1 MKKFFMAV
9 IAFMMTISA
18 SAQFYIYCSDGNVI
32 KVDSISM
39 VAPEIG
45 TSFKAGQEVTIS
57 AQMPNAGN
65 NGAQQL
71 PGKQRVS
78 GIDAGA
84 TINLTWDADDVILVK
99 VGDKTAEFTLQSGAG
114 TAQAEFKGI
123 MPADGTD
130 FSVQYPVEEPDLSN
144 QTYVE
149 NGFGKGLMKMATEAN
164 GTIDGG
170 FTLSPQHSLLGLH
183 LKGSDALS
191 KIVLTNRED
200 ETTYT
205 LTCADVTLTEDAST
219 LFYIV
224 VPKVQWNNGFKV
236 EVYAADNSILNTFEK
251 TGSVSFDGSA
261 VAMPEQNVNTK
272 SFTANGVSFRM
283 IAVKGG
289 TTFWMGATQKQEDFQ
304 DDLEI
309 THSSY
314 DKPAHQV
321 TLTYNYH
328 IGETEVTQ
336 ELWKAVMGT
345 NPSRLNGVGYE
356 QHPVD
361 SVNWDKCQEFVT
373 KLNELL
379 ADQLNGRTFRLP
391 TDAEW
396 EYAARG
402 GHKMDQEYI
411 FAGSDIADD
420 VAWYS
425 RIKKDD
431 DDIVLTYS
439 QPVKGKMPNE
449 LGLYDMSGNVEE
461 WCHDYYYKYPDP
473 AEHKIDP
480 ICCDNPE
487 DENFRITRG
496 GRWQI
501 NSGDGSRFC
510 RVGYRCRTNHLDI
523 HDYIGLR
530 LALVEENE

>member
-1 MKKFFMAV
+1 MKKYFSFLL
-9 IAFMMTISA
+9 
-18 SAQFYIYCSDGNVI
+18 
-32 KVDSISM
+32 
-39 VAPEIG
+39 VAALFAACTPNNEIG
-45 TSFKAGQEVTIS
+45 TPFKAGQEVTIS

-78 GIDAGA
+78 GKDA
-84 TINLTWDADDVILVK
+84 TDKISLTWDEGDVILVK

-144 QTYVE
+144 QTYVPD
-149 NGFGKGLMKMATEAN
+149 GFGKGLMKMATETN
-164 GTIDGG
+164 GTIDEG
-170 FTLSPQHSLLGLH
+170 FTLSPQHALLGLQ

-191 KIVLTNRED
+191 KIVLTNPAD
-200 ETTYT
+200 SKTYT
-205 LTCADVTLTEDAST
+205 LTCADVTLKEDAST

-224 VPKVQWNNGFKV
+224 VPKGEWPSGFKV
-236 EVYAADNSILNTFEK
+236 EVYAEDNSILNTFEK
-251 TGSVSFDGSA
+251 TGGVSFGASA
-261 VAMPEQNVNTK
+261 VAMPEQDVNIK
-272 SFTANGVSFRM
+272 SFTANEVSFRM

-289 TTFWMGATQKQEDFQ
+289 TFTMGSTQKQLDFK
-304 DDLEI
+304 DEI
-309 THSSY
+309 GDEYSNY

-321 TLTYNYH
+321 TLTYNYY

-345 NPSRLNGVGYE
+345 NPSKFNGDDYK

-361 SVNWDKCQEFVT
+361 SVNWDNCQAFVT
-373 KLNELL
+373 ALNELL
-379 ADQLNGRTFRLP
+379 ADQLNGKTFRLP

-402 GHKMDQEYI
+402 GHKMGQEYI

-425 RIKKDD
+425 RIKKED

-461 WCHDYYYKYPDP
+461 WCQNYYYDYPTAPQTDP
-473 AEHKIDP
+473 MG
-480 ICCDNPE
+480 PE
-487 DENFRITRG
+487 TGDKRVTRG
-496 GRWQI
+496 GRWHI
-501 NSGDGSRFC
+501 FSGDGSRFC
-510 RVGYRCRTNHLDI
+510 RVGYRSKTNHDDR

-530 LALVEENE
+530 LALVENK

>member
-1 MKKFFMAV
+1 MKKYFSFL
-9 IAFMMTISA
+9 F
-18 SAQFYIYCSDGNVI
+18 
-32 KVDSISM
+32 
-39 VAPEIG
+39 VAALFAACTPNNEIG
-45 TSFKAGQEVTIS
+45 TPFKAGQEVTIS

-78 GIDAGA
+78 GKDAGA
-84 TINLTWDADDVILVK
+84 KIDLTWDADDVILVK

-114 TAQAEFKGI
+114 TAQATFKGI

-130 FSVQYPVEEPDLSN
+130 FSVQYPVAEPDLSN

-149 NGFGKGLMKMATEAN
+149 NGFGKGLMKMATETN
-164 GTIDGG
+164 GTIDEG
-170 FTLSPQHSLLGLH
+170 FTLSPQHALLGLQ

-205 LTCADVTLTEDAST
+205 LTCTDVTLTEDAST

-224 VPKVQWNNGFKV
+224 VPQGEWPSGFRV
-236 EVYAADNSILNTFEK
+236 DVYAADNSTILNTFEK
-251 TGSVSFDGSA
+251 TSSVSFDGSA
-261 VAMPEQNVNTK
+261 VAMPEQDVNIK

-283 IAVKGG
+283 IAVKKG
-289 TTFWMGATQKQEDFQ
+289 TFTMGATQKQKDFQ
-304 DDLEI
+304 MNELGMEEYELSKQDQ
-309 THSSY
+309 
-314 DKPAHQV
+314 PAHQV
-321 TLTYNYH
+321 TLTYDYH

-336 ELWKAVMGT
+336 ELWEAVMGT
-345 NPSRLNGVGYE
+345 NPSRLNGDDYK

-361 SVNWDKCQEFVT
+361 SVNWDNCQAFVT
-373 KLNELL
+373 ELNKLL

-391 TDAEW
+391 TNAEW

-402 GHKMDQEYI
+402 GHKMNQEVYEYI
-411 FAGSDIADD
+411 FAGSDIAND

-425 RIKKDD
+425 IKNEQD
-431 DDIVLTYS
+431 LEYS
-439 QPVKGKMPNE
+439 KPVKGKMPNE

-461 WCHDYYYKYPDP
+461 WCHDHYYTYTAAP
-473 AEHKIDP
+473 ETDP
-480 ICCDNPE
+480 IGYISATYE
-487 DENFRITRG
+487 RHAVRG

-510 RVGYRCRTNHLDI
+510 RVGYRDNGHCDDRY
-523 HDYIGLR
+523 DYRGLR
-530 LALVEENE
+530 LVLVENK

>member
-1 MKKFFMAV
+1 MKKYFSFLL
-9 IAFMMTISA
+9 
-18 SAQFYIYCSDGNVI
+18 
-32 KVDSISM
+32 
-39 VAPEIG
+39 VAALFAACTPNNEIG
-45 TSFKAGQEVTIS
+45 TPFKAGQEVTIS

-78 GIDAGA
+78 GKDTGTKID
-84 TINLTWDADDVILVK
+84 LTWDEGDVILVK

-123 MPADGTD
+123 MPADGTN

-149 NGFGKGLMKMATEAN
+149 NGFGKGLMKMATEIN

-170 FTLSPQHSLLGLH
+170 FTLSPQHALLGLQ

-191 KIVLTNRED
+191 KIVLTNPAD
-200 ETTYT
+200 SKTYT
-205 LTCADVTLTEDAST
+205 LTCTDVTLTEDAST

-224 VPKVQWNNGFKV
+224 VPKGQWNNGFKV

-261 VAMPEQNVNTK
+261 VAMPEQEVNIK
-272 SFTANGVSFRM
+272 SFTANEVSFRM

-289 TTFWMGATQKQEDFQ
+289 TFTMGSTQKQLDFK
-304 DDLEI
+304 DEI
-309 THSSY
+309 GDEYSNY

-321 TLTYNYH
+321 TLTYNYY

-345 NPSRLNGVGYE
+345 NPSRLNGDDYK

-361 SVNWDKCQEFVT
+361 SVSWDNCQTFVT
-373 KLNELL
+373 ELNELL

-391 TDAEW
+391 TNAEW

-402 GHKMDQEYI
+402 GHKMDYEYI
-411 FAGSDIADD
+411 FAGSDDADD

-425 RIKKDD
+425 IKNEQD
-431 DDIVLTYS
+431 LSYS

-461 WCHDYYYKYPDP
+461 WCQDYFYTYPDP

-480 ICCDNPE
+480 IGPKTNDY
-487 DENFRITRG
+487 ENFRITRG

-501 NSGDGSRFC
+501 TSGDGSRFC
-510 RVGYRCRTNHLDI
+510 RVGYRSKTNHLDR

-530 LALVEENE
+530 LALVENK

>member
-1 MKKFFMAV
+1 MKKYFSFLL
-9 IAFMMTISA
+9 
-18 SAQFYIYCSDGNVI
+18 
-32 KVDSISM
+32 
-39 VAPEIG
+39 VAALFAACTPNNEIG
-45 TSFKAGQEVTIS
+45 TPFKAGQEVTLS

-78 GIDAGA
+78 GIDEGGA
-84 TINLTWDADDVILVK
+84 TISLTWDEGDVILVK

-123 MPADGTD
+123 MPADGTN

-149 NGFGKGLMKMATEAN
+149 NGFGKGLMKMATETN
-164 GTIDGG
+164 GTIDEG
-170 FTLSPQHSLLGLH
+170 FTLSPQHTLLGLQ
-183 LKGSDALS
+183 LKGSDDLS

-205 LTCADVTLTEDAST
+205 LTCTDVTLTEDAST

-224 VPKVQWNNGFKV
+224 VPKGEWNSGFKV
-236 EVYAADNSILNTFEK
+236 EVYAADNSTILNTFEK
-251 TGSVSFDGSA
+251 TGSVSFEGSA
-261 VAMPEQNVNTK
+261 VAMPEQDVNIK

-283 IAVKGG
+283 IAVKAG
-289 TTFWMGATQKQEDFQ
+289 TFTMGKTPKQEAFNDELPEDQRSSQ
-304 DDLEI
+304 DDKL
-309 THSSY
+309 
-314 DKPAHQV
+314 HQV
-321 TLTYNYH
+321 TLTYDYH

-345 NPSRLNGVGYE
+345 NPSRLNGDDYK

-361 SVNWDKCQEFVT
+361 SVRWDTCQIFVT
-373 KLNELL
+373 KLNVLL
-379 ADQLNGRTFRLP
+379 EDQLNGRTFRLP
-391 TDAEW
+391 TEAEW

-402 GHKMDQEYI
+402 GHKKDHDKNQEYI
-411 FAGSDIADD
+411 FAGSDDADK

-425 RIKKDD
+425 IFGEQD
-431 DDIVLTYS
+431 LEYS
-439 QPVKGKMPNE
+439 KPVKGKMPNE

-461 WCHDYYYKYPDP
+461 WCHDPYYTYTTAPKTYPNDYIS
-473 AEHKIDP
+473 E
-480 ICCDNPE
+480 DNE
-487 DENFRITRG
+487 RHAVRG
-496 GRWQI
+496 GRWWVTK
-501 NSGDGSRFC
+501 GDGSRFC
-510 RVGYRCRTNHLDI
+510 RVAYRTSGHYKDR
-523 HDYIGLR
+523 HDFRGLR

>member
-1 MKKFFMAV
+1 MKKYFSFLL
-9 IAFMMTISA
+9 
-18 SAQFYIYCSDGNVI
+18 
-32 KVDSISM
+32 
-39 VAPEIG
+39 VAALFAACTPNNEIG
-45 TSFKAGQEVTIS
+45 TPFKAGQEVTIS

-78 GIDAGA
+78 GIDVG
-84 TINLTWDADDVILVK
+84 TQINLTWDANDVILVK
-99 VGDKTAEFTLQSGAG
+99 VGDKTAEFTLQSGEG

-123 MPADGTD
+123 MPADGTN

-149 NGFGKGLMKMATEAN
+149 NGFGKGLMKMATETN

-170 FTLSPQHSLLGLH
+170 FTLSPQHTLLGLQ

-191 KIVLTNRED
+191 KIVLTNPAD
-200 ETTYT
+200 SKTYT
-205 LTCADVTLTEDAST
+205 LTCADVTLKEDAST

-224 VPKVQWNNGFKV
+224 VPKGEWPSGFRV
-236 EVYAADNSILNTFEK
+236 DVYAADNSTILNTFEK
-251 TGSVSFDGSA
+251 TSSVSFDGSA
-261 VAMPEQNVNTK
+261 VAMPEQDVNIK

-289 TTFWMGATQKQEDFQ
+289 TTFTMGSTQKQLDFKE
-304 DDLEI
+304 EI
-309 THSSY
+309 GDEYSNY
-314 DKPAHQV
+314 DKPALKV

-336 ELWKAVMGT
+336 ALWEAVMGT
-345 NPSRLNGVGYE
+345 NPSGFNGDGYE
-356 QHPVD
+356 QHPVEN
-361 SVNWDKCQEFVT
+361 VNWEHCQAFITE
-373 KLNELL
+373 LNKLL

-391 TDAEW
+391 TNAEW

-402 GHKMDQEYI
+402 GHKMDYEYI
-411 FAGSDIADD
+411 FAGSDIAND

-425 RIKKDD
+425 IKNEQD
-431 DDIVLTYS
+431 LEHT
-439 QPVKGKMPNE
+439 QPVKWKKPNE

-461 WCHDYYYKYPDP
+461 WCQDYYYDYTDYDDTEEP
-473 AEHKIDP
+473 KINLIGP
-480 ICCDNPE
+480 TSEGNI
-487 DENFRITRG
+487 FRITRG

-501 NSGDGSRFC
+501 TSGDGSRFC
-510 RVGYRCRTNHLDI
+510 RVGYRTKTNHLDI

-530 LALVEENE
+530 LVLVEENE

>member
-1 MKKFFMAV
+1 MKKYFSFLL
-9 IAFMMTISA
+9 
-18 SAQFYIYCSDGNVI
+18 
-32 KVDSISM
+32 
-39 VAPEIG
+39 VAALFAACTPNNEIG
-45 TSFKAGQEVTIS
+45 TPFKAGQEVTIS

-78 GIDAGA
+78 GKDA
-84 TINLTWDADDVILVK
+84 TDKINLTWDADDVILVK

-114 TAQAEFKGI
+114 TAQATFKGI

-130 FSVQYPVEEPDLSN
+130 FSVQYPVEEPNLSN

-149 NGFGKGLMKMATEAN
+149 NGFGKGLMKMATETN
-164 GTIDGG
+164 GTIDEG
-170 FTLSPQHSLLGLH
+170 FTLSPQHTLLGLQ

-200 ETTYT
+200 ASETYT
-205 LTCADVTLTEDAST
+205 LTCTGVTLTEDAST

-236 EVYAADNSILNTFEK
+236 DVYAADNSTILNTFEK
-251 TGSVSFDGSA
+251 TGSVSFEADA
-261 VAMPEQNVNTK
+261 VAMPEQDVNIK
-272 SFTANGVSFRM
+272 SFTVNGVSFRM
-283 IAVKGG
+283 IAVKGD
-289 TTFWMGATQKQEDFQ
+289 TTFWMGATQKQLDFKE
-304 DDLEI
+304 EI
-309 THSSY
+309 GDEYSNY
-314 DKPAHQV
+314 DNNAHQV

-345 NPSRLNGVGYE
+345 NPSRLNGDDYK

-361 SVNWDKCQEFVT
+361 SVSWDNCQAFVT

-379 ADQLNGRTFRLP
+379 ATQLNGKTFRLP

-402 GHKMDQEYI
+402 GHKMDYEYI
-411 FAGSDIADD
+411 FAGSDTADV

-425 RIKKDD
+425 IKNEQD
-431 DDIVLTYS
+431 LEYS
-439 QPVKGKMPNE
+439 QPVKGKKPNE

-461 WCHDYYYKYPDP
+461 WCQNYYYAYTTDP
-473 AEHKIDP
+473 QTDP
-480 ICCDNPE
+480 MGPE
-487 DENFRITRG
+487 TGDKRVVRG
-496 GRWQI
+496 GRWKI
-501 NSGDGSRFC
+501 NSGNGSRFC
-510 RVGYRCRTNHLDI
+510 RVGYRNMVSYEDRFD
-523 HDYIGLR
+523 DRGLR
-530 LALVEENE
+530 LVLVENK

>member
-1 MKKFFMAV
+1 MKKTNMKKYFSFLL
-9 IAFMMTISA
+9 
-18 SAQFYIYCSDGNVI
+18 
-32 KVDSISM
+32 
-39 VAPEIG
+39 VAALFAACTPNNEIG
-45 TSFKAGQEVTIS
+45 TPFKAGQEVTIS

-99 VGDKTAEFTLQSGAG
+99 VGDKTAEFTLQSGEG

-123 MPADGTD
+123 MPADGTN

-149 NGFGKGLMKMATEAN
+149 NGFGKGLMKMATETN

-170 FTLSPQHSLLGLH
+170 FTLSPQHALLGLQ

-191 KIVLTNRED
+191 KIVLTNPAD
-200 ETTYT
+200 SKTYT

-224 VPKVQWNNGFKV
+224 VPQGEWPSGFRV
-236 EVYAADNSILNTFEK
+236 DVYAADNSILNTFEK
-251 TGSVSFDGSA
+251 TGSVSFGASA
-261 VAMPEQNVNTK
+261 VAMPEQDVNIK

-283 IAVKGG
+283 IAVKKG
-289 TTFWMGATQKQEDFQ
+289 TFTMGATEKQLEFLLEFPENQQSKQ
-304 DDLEI
+304 DQ
-309 THSSY
+309 
-314 DKPAHQV
+314 PAHQV

-336 ELWKAVMGT
+336 ELWEAVMGT
-345 NPSRLNGVGYE
+345 KPSEFNGDGYK
-356 QHPVD
+356 QHPVEH
-361 SVNWDKCQEFVT
+361 VHWDDCQTFITE
-373 KLNELL
+373 LNNLL
-379 ADQLNGRTFRLP
+379 QEQLNGRIFRLP
-391 TDAEW
+391 TEAEW

-402 GHKMDQEYI
+402 GHKNKQEYI
-411 FAGSDIADD
+411 FAGSDNADE

-425 RIKKDD
+425 IKDENE
-431 DDIVLTYS
+431 LTHS
-439 QPVKGKMPNE
+439 QPVKGKKPNE

-461 WCHDYYYKYPDP
+461 WCQDNYDKYTADSQT
-473 AEHKIDP
+473 DP
-480 ICCDNPE
+480 ICLRTDYNYYVV
-487 DENFRITRG
+487 RG
-496 GRWQI
+496 GKWQVS
-501 NSGDGSRFC
+501 SGNTSRFC
-510 RVGYRCRTNHLDI
+510 RVGYRNSGQRKDVYN
-523 HDYIGLR
+523 YRGLR
-530 LALVEENE
+530 LALVENK

>member
-1 MKKFFMAV
+1 MKKYFSFLL
-9 IAFMMTISA
+9 
-18 SAQFYIYCSDGNVI
+18 
-32 KVDSISM
+32 
-39 VAPEIG
+39 VAALFAACTPNNEIG
-45 TSFKAGQEVTIS
+45 TPFKAGQEVTIS

-84 TINLTWDADDVILVK
+84 TINLTWDEGDVILVK
-99 VGDKTAEFTLQSGAG
+99 VGDKTAEFTLQNGAG

-123 MPADGTD
+123 MPADGNN
-130 FSVQYPVEEPDLSN
+130 FSVQYPVAEPNLSN
-144 QTYVE
+144 QTYVP
-149 NGFGKGLMKMATEAN
+149 NGFGKGLMKMATETN

-170 FTLSPQHSLLGLH
+170 FTLSPQYSLLGLQ

-191 KIVLTNRED
+191 KIVLTNPAD
-200 ETTYT
+200 SKTYT
-205 LTCADVTLTEDAST
+205 LTCTGVTLTEDAST

-224 VPKVQWNNGFKV
+224 VPKGDWNSGFKV
-236 EVYAADNSILNTFEK
+236 DVYAENNSILNTFEK
-251 TGSVSFDGSA
+251 TGSVSFGADA
-261 VAMPEQNVNTK
+261 VAMPEQDVNIK

-289 TTFWMGATQKQEDFQ
+289 TFTMGATAKQLKFQ
-304 DDLEI
+304 NDLDV
-309 THSSY
+309 TPSSY
-314 DKPAHQV
+314 DQPAHQV
-321 TLTYNYH
+321 TLTYDYH

-345 NPSRLNGVGYE
+345 NPSKFNGDDYK

-361 SVNWDKCQEFVT
+361 SVSWDNCQTFVT
-373 KLNELL
+373 ELNELL
-379 ADQLNGRTFRLP
+379 ADQLNGKTFRLP
-391 TDAEW
+391 TNAEW

-402 GHKMDQEYI
+402 GHKMDYEYI
-411 FAGSDIADD
+411 FAGSDIAND

-425 RIKKDD
+425 IKGEQN
-431 DDIVLTYS
+431 LEYS
-439 QPVKGKMPNE
+439 KPVKGKNPNE

-461 WCHDYYYKYPDP
+461 WCQDHYYTYTADP
-473 AEHKIDP
+473 ETDP
-480 ICCDNPE
+480 IGYE
-487 DENFRITRG
+487 SETYLYRITRG
-496 GRWQI
+496 GRWKI

-510 RVGYRCRTNHLDI
+510 RVGYRNKTNHEDR

-530 LALVEENE
+530 LALVENK

>member
-1 MKKFFMAV
+1 MKKYFSFLL
-9 IAFMMTISA
+9 
-18 SAQFYIYCSDGNVI
+18 
-32 KVDSISM
+32 
-39 VAPEIG
+39 VAALFAACTPNNEIG
-45 TSFKAGQEVTIS
+45 TPFKAGQEVTIS

-78 GIDAGA
+78 GKDA
-84 TINLTWDADDVILVK
+84 TDKISLTWDADDVILVK

-123 MPADGTD
+123 MPADGTN

-149 NGFGKGLMKMATEAN
+149 NGFGKGLMKMATETN
-164 GTIDGG
+164 GTIDEG
-170 FTLSPQHSLLGLH
+170 FTLSPQHTLLGLQ

-205 LTCADVTLTEDAST
+205 LTCTSVTLKEDAST

-224 VPKVQWNNGFKV
+224 VPQGEWQNGFKV

-261 VAMPEQNVNTK
+261 VAMPEQDVNIK

-283 IAVKGG
+283 IAVKKG
-289 TTFWMGATQKQEDFQ
+289 TFTMGATDKQEKFQ
-304 DDLEI
+304 DYLDI
-309 THSSY
+309 THSNY
-314 DKPAHQV
+314 DKPDHQV
-321 TLTYNYH
+321 TLTYDYH

-336 ELWKAVMGT
+336 ELWEAVMGT
-345 NPSRLNGVGYE
+345 NPSRLNGVGYK

-361 SVNWDKCQEFVT
+361 SVNWDNCQTFVT
-373 KLNELL
+373 ELNKLL
-379 ADQLNGRTFRLP
+379 ADQLNGKTFRLP
-391 TDAEW
+391 TNAEW

-402 GHKMDQEYI
+402 GHKMDYEYI
-411 FAGSDIADD
+411 FAGSDTADE

-425 RIKKDD
+425 IKNEQD
-431 DDIVLTYS
+431 LEYS
-439 QPVKGKMPNE
+439 QPVKGKKPNE

-461 WCHDYYYKYPDP
+461 WCHDHYYTYTAAP
-473 AEHKIDP
+473 ETDP
-480 ICCDNPE
+480 IGYISATYE
-487 DENFRITRG
+487 RHAVRG

-501 NSGDGSRFC
+501 TSGDGSRFC
-510 RVGYRCRTNHLDI
+510 RVGYRDNGHCDDRY
-523 HDYIGLR
+523 DYRGLR
-530 LALVEENE
+530 LALVENK

>member
-1 MKKFFMAV
+1 MKKYFSFLL
-9 IAFMMTISA
+9 
-18 SAQFYIYCSDGNVI
+18 
-32 KVDSISM
+32 
-39 VAPEIG
+39 VAALFAACTPNNEIG
-45 TSFKAGQEVTIS
+45 TPFKAGQEVTIS

-99 VGDKTAEFTLQSGAG
+99 VGDKTAEFTLQSGEG
-114 TAQAEFKGI
+114 TAQATFKGI
-123 MPADGTD
+123 MPADGTN

-144 QTYVE
+144 QTYVP
-149 NGFGKGLMKMATEAN
+149 NGFGKGLMKMATETN
-164 GTIDGG
+164 GTIDEG
-170 FTLSPQHSLLGLH
+170 FTLAPQHTLLGLQ

-191 KIVLTNRED
+191 KIVLTNPAD
-200 ETTYT
+200 SKTYT
-205 LTCADVTLTEDAST
+205 LTCADVTLTEVAST

-224 VPKVQWNNGFKV
+224 VPKGEWNSGFKV
-236 EVYAADNSILNTFEK
+236 DVYAADNSILNTFEK
-251 TGSVSFDGSA
+251 TGSVSFGADA
-261 VAMPEQNVNTK
+261 MAMPEQDVNIK

-283 IAVKGG
+283 IAVKKGKF
-289 TTFWMGATQKQEDFQ
+289 TMGATQKQLDFKE
-304 DDLEI
+304 EI
-309 THSSY
+309 GDEYSNY
-314 DKPAHQV
+314 DKNAHQV

-336 ELWKAVMGT
+336 ELWEAVMGEDR
-345 NPSRLNGVGYE
+345 NPSRLNGDDYK

-361 SVNWDKCQEFVT
+361 SVRWDTCQVFVT
-373 KLNELL
+373 KLNVLL

-402 GHKMDQEYI
+402 GHKMGYEYI
-411 FAGSDIADD
+411 FAGSDTADV

-425 RIKKDD
+425 IKNEQD
-431 DDIVLTYS
+431 LEYS
-439 QPVKGKMPNE
+439 QPVKGKKPNE

-461 WCHDYYYKYPDP
+461 WCQNYYYDYTTNPQNDP
-473 AEHKIDP
+473 MG
-480 ICCDNPE
+480 PE
-487 DENFRITRG
+487 TGDKRVTRG
-496 GRWQI
+496 GRWKI
-501 NSGDGSRFC
+501 TSGDGSRFC
-510 RVGYRCRTNHLDI
+510 RVGYRYKTNLLDH

-530 LALVEENE
+530 LVLVENK

>member
-1 MKKFFMAV
+1 MKKYFSFLL
-9 IAFMMTISA
+9 
-18 SAQFYIYCSDGNVI
+18 
-32 KVDSISM
+32 
-39 VAPEIG
+39 VAALFAACTPNNEIG
-45 TSFKAGQEVTIS
+45 TPFKAGQEVTLS

-78 GIDAGA
+78 GIDAG
-84 TINLTWDADDVILVK
+84 TKINLTWDEGDVILVK

-114 TAQAEFKGI
+114 TAQATFKGI
-123 MPADGTD
+123 MPADGTN

-149 NGFGKGLMKMATEAN
+149 NGFGKGLMKMATEIN
-164 GTIDGG
+164 GTIDEG
-170 FTLSPQHSLLGLH
+170 FTLAPQHTLLGLQ

-200 ETTYT
+200 ASETYT
-205 LTCADVTLTEDAST
+205 LTCTDVTLTEDAST

-224 VPKVQWNNGFKV
+224 VPKVQWNKGFKV
-236 EVYAADNSILNTFEK
+236 DVYAEDNSTILNTFEK
-251 TGSVSFDGSA
+251 TGGVSFDGSA
-261 VAMPEQNVNTK
+261 VAMPEQDVNIK

-283 IAVKGG
+283 IAVKKG
-289 TTFWMGATQKQEDFQ
+289 TFTMGATQMQEDFQ
-304 DDLEI
+304 DDLDV
-309 THSSY
+309 THSQQ
-314 DKPAHQV
+314 DKPAHEV

-345 NPSRLNGVGYE
+345 NPSRLNGDDYK

-361 SVNWDKCQEFVT
+361 SVNWDNCQAFVT
-373 KLNELL
+373 KLNEIL
-379 ADQLNGRTFRLP
+379 AAQLNGKTFRLP
-391 TDAEW
+391 TNAEW

-402 GHKMDQEYI
+402 GHKMGQEYI
-411 FAGSDIADD
+411 FAGSDIAND

-425 RIKKDD
+425 IKGKQD
-431 DDIVLTYS
+431 LSYS
-439 QPVKGKMPNE
+439 QPVKRKNPNE

-461 WCHDYYYKYPDP
+461 WCQDYYYTYTADP
-473 AEHKIDP
+473 EEDP
-480 ICCDNPE
+480 ICDNPE
-487 DENFRITRG
+487 DENFRVDDDSFRVTRG
-496 GRWQI
+496 GRWKI

-510 RVGYRCRTNHLDI
+510 RVGYRDKVRYVDR

>member
-1 MKKFFMAV
+1 MKKMFMAV
-9 IAFMMTISA
+9 IALMMTISA
-18 SAQFYIYCSDGNVI
+18 SAQFYIYCSDGNAI

-45 TSFKAGQEVTIS
+45 TPFKAGQEVTIS

-149 NGFGKGLMKMATEAN
+149 NGFGKGLMKMATETN

-170 FTLSPQHSLLGLH
+170 FTLAPQHTLLGLQ

-191 KIVLTNRED
+191 KIVLTNPAD
-200 ETTYT
+200 SKTYT
-205 LTCADVTLTEDAST
+205 LTCTDVTLTEDAST

-224 VPKVQWNNGFKV
+224 VPKGNWPSGFRV
-236 EVYAADNSILNTFEK
+236 DVYAEDNSTILNTFEK
-251 TGSVSFDGSA
+251 TGNVSFDGSA
-261 VAMPEQNVNTK
+261 VAMPEQDVNIK

-289 TTFWMGATQKQEDFQ
+289 TFTMGATQKQEDFQ
-304 DDLEI
+304 DDLDI
-309 THSSY
+309 THSNY
-314 DKPAHQV
+314 DKPAHDV
-321 TLTYNYH
+321 TLTYDYH

-345 NPSRLNGVGYE
+345 NPSRLNGDDYK

-361 SVNWDKCQEFVT
+361 SVNWDNCQEFVT
-373 KLNELL
+373 KLNVIL

-402 GHKMDQEYI
+402 GHKMKQEYI
-411 FAGSDIADD
+411 FAGSDIAND

-425 RIKKDD
+425 IKGEQD
-431 DDIVLTYS
+431 LPYS
-439 QPVKGKMPNE
+439 QPVKGKKPNE

-461 WCHDYYYKYPDP
+461 WCHDYYYTYTADP
-473 AEHKIDP
+473 KTDP
-480 ICCDNPE
+480 IGPKSEDNI
-487 DENFRITRG
+487 FRITRG
-496 GRWQI
+496 GRWKI
-501 NSGDGSRFC
+501 SSGDGSRFC
-510 RVGYRCRTNHLDI
+510 RVGYRNKTNHEDR

-530 LALVEENE
+530 LVLVENE

>member
-1 MKKFFMAV
+1 MKKYFSFLL
-9 IAFMMTISA
+9 
-18 SAQFYIYCSDGNVI
+18 
-32 KVDSISM
+32 
-39 VAPEIG
+39 VAALFAACTPNNEIG
-45 TSFKAGQEVTIS
+45 TPFKAGQEVTLS

-84 TINLTWDADDVILVK
+84 TINLTWDTDDVILVK
-99 VGDKTAEFTLQSGAG
+99 VGDKTAEFTLQSGEG
-114 TAQAEFKGI
+114 TTEATFKGI

-130 FSVQYPVEEPDLSN
+130 FSVQYPVTEPDLSN

-149 NGFGKGLMKMATEAN
+149 NGFGKGLMKMATETN

-170 FTLSPQHSLLGLH
+170 FTLSPQHALLGLQ
-183 LKGSDALS
+183 LKGSDALG
-191 KIVLTNRED
+191 KIVLTNPAD
-200 ETTYT
+200 NKTYT

-224 VPKVQWNNGFKV
+224 VPQGEWQNGFKV
-236 EVYAADNSILNTFEK
+236 DVYAADNSTILNTFEK

-261 VAMPEQNVNTK
+261 VAMPEQDVNIK
-272 SFTANGVSFRM
+272 SFTANKVSFRM

-289 TTFWMGATQKQEDFQ
+289 TFTMGATKKQ
-304 DDLEI
+304 LEFKEEI
-309 THSSY
+309 GDEYSNY
-314 DKPAHQV
+314 DTNDHQV
-321 TLTYNYH
+321 TLGYDYH

-345 NPSRLNGVGYE
+345 NPSRLNSDDYK

-361 SVNWDKCQEFVT
+361 SVNWDNCQEFVT
-373 KLNELL
+373 KLNEILE
-379 ADQLNGRTFRLP
+379 DQLNGKTFRLP

-402 GHKMDQEYI
+402 GHKNKQEYI
-411 FAGSDIADD
+411 FAGSDNAND

-425 RIKKDD
+425 IKGKQD
-431 DDIVLTYS
+431 LEYS
-439 QPVKGKMPNE
+439 KPVKGKNPNE

-461 WCHDYYYKYPDP
+461 WCQNYYYDYTKDP
-473 AEHKIDP
+473 QTDP
-480 ICCDNPE
+480 MGPE
-487 DENFRITRG
+487 TGDKRVVRG
-496 GRWQI
+496 GRWKI

-510 RVGYRCRTNHLDI
+510 RVGYRNRVSFEDRF
-523 HDYIGLR
+523 DDRGLR
-530 LALVEENE
+530 LVLVKNK

>member
-1 MKKFFMAV
+1 MKKYFSFLL
-9 IAFMMTISA
+9 
-18 SAQFYIYCSDGNVI
+18 
-32 KVDSISM
+32 
-39 VAPEIG
+39 VAALFAACTPNNEIG
-45 TSFKAGQEVTIS
+45 TPFKAGQEVTLS

-78 GIDAGA
+78 GIDEG
-84 TINLTWDADDVILVK
+84 TQINLTWDEGDQIK
-99 VGDKTAEFTLQSGAG
+99 VMVGEASATFTLESGAG
-114 TAQAEFKGI
+114 TAQATFKGI

-149 NGFGKGLMKMATEAN
+149 NGFGKGLMKMATETN

-170 FTLSPQHSLLGLH
+170 FTLSPQHALLGLQ
-183 LKGSDALS
+183 LKGSDALG
-191 KIVLTNRED
+191 KIVLTNPAD
-200 ETTYT
+200 SKTYT
-205 LTCADVTLTEDAST
+205 LTCTDVTLTEDAST

-224 VPKVQWNNGFKV
+224 VPKGNWPSGFRV
-236 EVYAADNSILNTFEK
+236 DVYAEDNSTILNTFEK
-251 TGSVSFDGSA
+251 TGNVSFDGSA
-261 VAMPEQNVNTK
+261 VAMPEQNVNIK
-272 SFTANGVSFRM
+272 SFTVNGVSFRM

-289 TTFWMGATQKQEDFQ
+289 TFTMGATQKQEDFQ
-304 DDLEI
+304 DDLDI
-309 THSSY
+309 THSQQ

-336 ELWKAVMGT
+336 ELWEAVMGT

-361 SVNWDKCQEFVT
+361 SVNWDNCQTFVT
-373 KLNELL
+373 KLNEIL
-379 ADQLNGRTFRLP
+379 AAQLNGRTFRLP

-402 GHKMDQEYI
+402 GHKKDHDNTDQEYI
-411 FAGSDIADD
+411 FAGSDNANE

-425 RIKKDD
+425 RYKNE
-431 DDIVLTYS
+431 LTYS
-439 QPVKGKMPNE
+439 QPVKEKMPNE

-461 WCHDYYYKYPDP
+461 WCQNYYYDYTTNPQNDP
-473 AEHKIDP
+473 MG
-480 ICCDNPE
+480 PE
-487 DENFRITRG
+487 TGDKRVTRG
-496 GRWQI
+496 GRWKI

-510 RVGYRCRTNHLDI
+510 RVGYRYKTNLLDH

-530 LALVEENE
+530 LVLVKNK

>member
-1 MKKFFMAV
+1 MKKYFSFLL
-9 IAFMMTISA
+9 
-18 SAQFYIYCSDGNVI
+18 
-32 KVDSISM
+32 
-39 VAPEIG
+39 VAALFAACTPNNEIG
-45 TSFKAGQEVTIS
+45 TPFKAGQEVTIS

-78 GIDAGA
+78 GKDTGTKID
-84 TINLTWDADDVILVK
+84 LTWDKDDVILVK

-123 MPADGTD
+123 MPADGTN

-144 QTYVE
+144 QTYVPD
-149 NGFGKGLMKMATEAN
+149 GFGKGLMKMATETN

-170 FTLSPQHSLLGLH
+170 FTLSPQHTLLGLQ
-183 LKGSDALS
+183 LKGSDDLS
-191 KIVLTNRED
+191 KIVLTNPAD
-200 ETTYT
+200 SKTYT
-205 LTCADVTLTEDAST
+205 LTCTDVTLTEDAST

-224 VPKVQWNNGFKV
+224 VPKGNWPSGFRV
-236 EVYAADNSILNTFEK
+236 DVYAADNSILNTFEK
-251 TGSVSFDGSA
+251 TGSVSFEGSA
-261 VAMPEQNVNTK
+261 VAMPEQDVNIK

-283 IAVKGG
+283 IAVKKG
-289 TTFWMGATQKQEDFQ
+289 TFKMGATQKQEKFQ

-314 DKPAHQV
+314 DKPAHDV

-345 NPSRLNGVGYE
+345 NPSRLNGDDYK

-361 SVNWDKCQEFVT
+361 SVSWDNCQEFVT
-373 KLNELL
+373 ELNQLL

-391 TDAEW
+391 TNAEW

-402 GHKMDQEYI
+402 GHKMGQEYI
-411 FAGSDIADD
+411 FAGSDIANE

-425 RIKKDD
+425 IKNEQN
-431 DDIVLTYS
+431 LEYS

-461 WCHDYYYKYPDP
+461 WCQDHYYTYTSAP
-473 AEHKIDP
+473 ETDP
-480 ICCDNPE
+480 IGYESE
-487 DENFRITRG
+487 DYIYRVVRG

-510 RVGYRCRTNHLDI
+510 RVGYRSKTNHLDR

-530 LALVEENE
+530 LVLVENK

>member
-1 MKKFFMAV
+1 MKKYFSFLL
-9 IAFMMTISA
+9 
-18 SAQFYIYCSDGNVI
+18 
-32 KVDSISM
+32 
-39 VAPEIG
+39 VAALFAACTPNNEIG
-45 TSFKAGQEVTIS
+45 TPFKAGQEVTLS

-78 GIDAGA
+78 GKDTGTKID
-84 TINLTWDADDVILVK
+84 LTWDKGDVILVK

-123 MPADGTD
+123 MPADGTN

-144 QTYVE
+144 QIYVE
-149 NGFGKGLMKMATEAN
+149 NGFGKGLMKMTTETN

-170 FTLSPQHSLLGLH
+170 FTLAPQHTLLGLQ
-183 LKGSDALS
+183 LKGSDDLS
-191 KIVLTNRED
+191 KIVLTNPAD
-200 ETTYT
+200 SKTYT
-205 LTCADVTLTEDAST
+205 LTCTDVTLTEDAST

-224 VPKVQWNNGFKV
+224 IPKGEWPSGFKV
-236 EVYAADNSILNTFEK
+236 EVYAADNSTILNTFEK
-251 TGSVSFDGSA
+251 TGSVSFGADA
-261 VAMPEQNVNTK
+261 VAMPEQDVNIK

-289 TTFWMGATQKQEDFQ
+289 TFTMGATQKQLDFQ
-304 DDLEI
+304 MNELGMEDYELSKQDQ
-309 THSSY
+309 
-314 DKPAHQV
+314 PAHQV

-336 ELWKAVMGT
+336 ELWEAVMGT
-345 NPSRLNGVGYE
+345 NPSRFNGDDYK

-361 SVNWDKCQEFVT
+361 SVSWDNCQEFVT
-373 KLNELL
+373 ELNQLL

-391 TDAEW
+391 TNAEW

-402 GHKMDQEYI
+402 GHKMGQEYI
-411 FAGSDIADD
+411 FAGSDIANE

-425 RIKKDD
+425 IKNEQN
-431 DDIVLTYS
+431 LEYS

-449 LGLYDMSGNVEE
+449 LELYDMSGNVEE
-461 WCHDYYYKYPDP
+461 WCQDHYYTYTSAP
-473 AEHKIDP
+473 ETDP
-480 ICCDNPE
+480 IGYESE
-487 DENFRITRG
+487 DYIYRVVRG

-510 RVGYRCRTNHLDI
+510 RVGYRNQFNHENR
-523 HDYIGLR
+523 HDYVGLR
-530 LALVEENE
+530 LALVENK

>member
-1 MKKFFMAV
+1 MKKYFSFLL
-9 IAFMMTISA
+9 
-18 SAQFYIYCSDGNVI
+18 
-32 KVDSISM
+32 
-39 VAPEIG
+39 VAALFAACTPNNEIG
-45 TSFKAGQEVTIS
+45 TPFKAGQEVTIS

-78 GIDAGA
+78 GKDAPDK
-84 TINLTWDADDVILVK
+84 INLTWDEGDVILVK
-99 VGDKTAEFTLQSGAG
+99 VGDKTAEFTLQSGEG

-123 MPADGTD
+123 MPADGTN

-149 NGFGKGLMKMATEAN
+149 NGFGKGLMKMATETN
-164 GTIDGG
+164 GTIDEG
-170 FTLSPQHSLLGLH
+170 FTLSPQHALLGLQ

-191 KIVLTNRED
+191 KIVLTNPAD
-200 ETTYT
+200 SKTYT

-224 VPKVQWNNGFKV
+224 VPQGEWPSGFRV
-236 EVYAADNSILNTFEK
+236 DVYAADNSILNTFEK

-261 VAMPEQNVNTK
+261 VAMPEQDVNIK

-289 TTFWMGATQKQEDFQ
+289 TFKMGATQKQEKVQ

-314 DKPAHQV
+314 DKPALKV

-336 ELWKAVMGT
+336 ALWEAVMGT
-345 NPSRLNGVGYE
+345 NPSGFNGDGYE
-356 QHPVD
+356 QHPVEN
-361 SVNWDKCQEFVT
+361 VNWEHCQAFITE
-373 KLNELL
+373 LNKLL

-391 TDAEW
+391 TNAEW

-402 GHKMDQEYI
+402 GHKMGQEYI
-411 FAGSDIADD
+411 FAGSDIAND

-425 RIKKDD
+425 IKNEQD
-431 DDIVLTYS
+431 LEHT
-439 QPVKGKMPNE
+439 QPVKWKKPNE

-461 WCHDYYYKYPDP
+461 WCQDYYYDYTDYDDTEEP
-473 AEHKIDP
+473 KINLIGP
-480 ICCDNPE
+480 TSEGNI
-487 DENFRITRG
+487 FRITRG

-501 NSGDGSRFC
+501 TSGDGSRFC
-510 RVGYRCRTNHLDI
+510 RVGYRTKTNHLDI

-530 LALVEENE
+530 LALVENK

>member
-1 MKKFFMAV
+1 MKKMFMAV
-9 IAFMMTISA
+9 IALMMTISA
-18 SAQFYIYCSDGNVI
+18 SAQFYIYCSDGNAI

-149 NGFGKGLMKMATEAN
+149 NGFGKGLMKMTAEN

-170 FTLSPQHSLLGLH
+170 FTLAPQHTLLGLQ

-191 KIVLTNRED
+191 KIVLTNPAD
-200 ETTYT
+200 SKTYT
-205 LTCADVTLTEDAST
+205 LTCTDVTLTEDAST

-224 VPKVQWNNGFKV
+224 VPKGNWPSGFRV
-236 EVYAADNSILNTFEK
+236 DVYAEDNSTILNTFEK
-251 TGSVSFDGSA
+251 TGNVSFDGSA
-261 VAMPEQNVNTK
+261 VAMPEQDVNIK

-289 TTFWMGATQKQEDFQ
+289 TFTMGATQKQEDFQ
-304 DDLEI
+304 DDLDI
-309 THSSY
+309 THSNY
-314 DKPAHQV
+314 DKPAHDV
-321 TLTYNYH
+321 TLTYDYH

-345 NPSRLNGVGYE
+345 NPSRLNGDDYK

-361 SVNWDKCQEFVT
+361 SVNWDNCQEFVT
-373 KLNELL
+373 KLNQLL
-379 ADQLNGRTFRLP
+379 ADQLNGKTFRLP
-391 TDAEW
+391 TNAEW

-402 GHKMDQEYI
+402 GHKMKQEYI
-411 FAGSDIADD
+411 FAGSDIAND

-425 RIKKDD
+425 IKGEQD
-431 DDIVLTYS
+431 LPYS
-439 QPVKGKMPNE
+439 QPVKGKKPNE

-461 WCHDYYYKYPDP
+461 WCHDYYYTYTADP
-473 AEHKIDP
+473 KTDP
-480 ICCDNPE
+480 IGPKSEDNI
-487 DENFRITRG
+487 FRITRG
-496 GRWQI
+496 GRWKI
-501 NSGDGSRFC
+501 SSGDGSRFC
-510 RVGYRCRTNHLDI
+510 RVGYRNKTNHEDR

-530 LALVEENE
+530 LVLVENE

>member
-1 MKKFFMAV
+1 MKKLFMAV
-9 IAFMMTISA
+9 IALMMTISA

-45 TSFKAGQEVTIS
+45 TPFKAGQEVTIS

-78 GIDAGA
+78 GIDEGA

-149 NGFGKGLMKMATEAN
+149 NGFGKGLMKMTAEN

-170 FTLSPQHSLLGLH
+170 FTLAPQHTLLGLQ

-191 KIVLTNRED
+191 KIVLTNPAD
-200 ETTYT
+200 SKTYT
-205 LTCADVTLTEDAST
+205 LTCTDVTLTEDAST

-224 VPKVQWNNGFKV
+224 VPKGNWPSGFRV
-236 EVYAADNSILNTFEK
+236 DVYAEDNSILNTFEK

-261 VAMPEQNVNTK
+261 VAMPEQDVNIK

-304 DDLEI
+304 DDLDI

-336 ELWKAVMGT
+336 ELWEAVMGT
-345 NPSRLNGVGYE
+345 NPSRFNGVGYE

-361 SVNWDKCQEFVT
+361 SVSWDNCQAFVT
-373 KLNELL
+373 KLNEIL
-379 ADQLNGRTFRLP
+379 AAQLNGKTFRLP
-391 TDAEW
+391 TNAEW

-402 GHKMDQEYI
+402 GHKMGQEYI
-411 FAGSDIADD
+411 FAGSDIAND

-425 RIKKDD
+425 IKNEQD
-431 DDIVLTYS
+431 LTYS
-439 QPVKGKMPNE
+439 KPVKGKKPNE

-461 WCHDYYYKYPDP
+461 WCHDYYYTYTADP
-473 AEHKIDP
+473 ETDP
-480 ICCDNPE
+480 MGPE
-487 DENFRITRG
+487 TGDKRVTRG
-496 GRWQI
+496 GRWHI
-501 NSGDGSRFC
+501 FSGDGSRFC
-510 RVGYRCRTNHLDI
+510 RVGYRSKTNHEDR

-530 LALVEENE
+530 LVLVEENE

>member
-1 MKKFFMAV
+1 MKKYFSFLL
-9 IAFMMTISA
+9 
-18 SAQFYIYCSDGNVI
+18 
-32 KVDSISM
+32 
-39 VAPEIG
+39 VAALFAACTPNNEIG
-45 TSFKAGQEVTIS
+45 TPFKAGQEVTLS

-78 GIDAGA
+78 GKDTGTKID
-84 TINLTWDADDVILVK
+84 LTWDKDDVILVK

-123 MPADGTD
+123 MPADGTN
-130 FSVQYPVEEPDLSN
+130 FSVQYPVTEPNLSN
-144 QTYVE
+144 QTYVP
-149 NGFGKGLMKMATEAN
+149 NGFGKGLMKMATETN

-170 FTLSPQHSLLGLH
+170 FTLAPQHTLLGLQ

-191 KIVLTNRED
+191 KIVLTNPAD
-200 ETTYT
+200 SKTYT
-205 LTCADVTLTEDAST
+205 LTCTDVTLTEDAST

-224 VPKVQWNNGFKV
+224 VPKGEWPSGFKV

-261 VAMPEQNVNTK
+261 MAMPEQDVNIK
-272 SFTANGVSFRM
+272 SFTVNGVSFRM
-283 IAVKGG
+283 IAVKKG
-289 TTFWMGATQKQEDFQ
+289 TFTMGATQKQLDFQ
-304 DDLEI
+304 MNELGMEDYELSKQDQ
-309 THSSY
+309 
-314 DKPAHQV
+314 PAHQV
-321 TLTYNYH
+321 TLTYDYH

-336 ELWKAVMGT
+336 ELWEAVMGT
-345 NPSRLNGVGYE
+345 NPSRFNGDDYK

-361 SVNWDKCQEFVT
+361 SVSWDNCQEFVT
-373 KLNELL
+373 ELNQLL

-391 TDAEW
+391 TNAEW

-402 GHKMDQEYI
+402 GHKMGQEYI
-411 FAGSDIADD
+411 FAGSDIANE

-425 RIKKDD
+425 RYKNE
-431 DDIVLTYS
+431 LTYS
-439 QPVKGKMPNE
+439 QPVQEKMPNE

-461 WCHDYYYKYPDP
+461 WCQDHYYTYTSAP
-473 AEHKIDP
+473 ETDP
-480 ICCDNPE
+480 IGYESE
-487 DENFRITRG
+487 DYIYRVVRG

-510 RVGYRCRTNHLDI
+510 RVGYRNQFNHENR
-523 HDYIGLR
+523 HDYVGLR
-530 LALVEENE
+530 LALVENK

>member
-1 MKKFFMAV
+1 MKKYFSFLL
-9 IAFMMTISA
+9 
-18 SAQFYIYCSDGNVI
+18 
-32 KVDSISM
+32 
-39 VAPEIG
+39 VAALFAACTPNNEIG
-45 TSFKAGQEVTIS
+45 TPFKAGQEVTIS

-84 TINLTWDADDVILVK
+84 TINLTWDKDDVILVK

-149 NGFGKGLMKMATEAN
+149 NGFGKGLMKMATETN

-170 FTLSPQHSLLGLH
+170 FTLSPQHTLLGLQ

-191 KIVLTNRED
+191 KIVLTNPAD
-200 ETTYT
+200 SKTYT
-205 LTCADVTLTEDAST
+205 LACTGVTLTEDAST

-236 EVYAADNSILNTFEK
+236 EVYAEDNSILNTFEK

-261 VAMPEQNVNTK
+261 VAMPEQDVNIK
-272 SFTANGVSFRM
+272 SFTANEVSFRM

-289 TTFWMGATQKQEDFQ
+289 TFTMGSTQKQLDFK
-304 DDLEI
+304 DEI
-309 THSSY
+309 GDEHSNY

-321 TLTYNYH
+321 TLTYDYH

-336 ELWKAVMGT
+336 ELWEAVMGKDR
-345 NPSRLNGVGYE
+345 NPSRLNGDDYK

-361 SVNWDKCQEFVT
+361 SVRWDTCQVFVT
-373 KLNELL
+373 KLNVLL

-402 GHKMDQEYI
+402 GHKKDHDKDPEYI
-411 FAGSDIADD
+411 FAGSDDANE

-425 RIKKDD
+425 IKGKQD
-431 DDIVLTYS
+431 LSYS
-439 QPVKGKMPNE
+439 QPVKWKKPNE

-461 WCHDYYYKYPDP
+461 WCQNYYYDYPTDSQTDP
-473 AEHKIDP
+473 MG
-480 ICCDNPE
+480 PE
-487 DENFRITRG
+487 TGDKRVTRG
-496 GRWQI
+496 GRWKI
-501 NSGDGSRFC
+501 SSGDGSRFC
-510 RVGYRCRTNHLDI
+510 RVGYRYKTNLLDH

-530 LALVEENE
+530 LVLVENK

>member
-1 MKKFFMAV
+1 MKKLFMAV
-9 IAFMMTISA
+9 IALMMTISA
-18 SAQFYIYCSDGNVI
+18 SAQFYIYCSDGNAI

-123 MPADGTD
+123 MPADGNS

-149 NGFGKGLMKMATEAN
+149 NGFGKGLMKMTAEN

-170 FTLSPQHSLLGLH
+170 FTLALQHTLLGLQ

-205 LTCADVTLTEDAST
+205 LTCTGVTLTEDAST

-224 VPKVQWNNGFKV
+224 VPKGNWPSGFKV
-236 EVYAADNSILNTFEK
+236 DVYAEDNSILNTFEK
-251 TGSVSFDGSA
+251 TGNVSFDGSA
-261 VAMPEQNVNTK
+261 VAMPEQDVNIK

-283 IAVKGG
+283 IAVKAG
-289 TTFWMGATQKQEDFQ
+289 TFTMGSTQKQLDFKE
-304 DDLEI
+304 EI
-309 THSSY
+309 GDEYSNY
-314 DKPAHQV
+314 DKNAHQV
-321 TLTYNYH
+321 TLTYDYH

-345 NPSRLNGVGYE
+345 NPSKLNGVGYE

-361 SVNWDKCQEFVT
+361 SVNWDNCQTFVT
-373 KLNELL
+373 KLNVLL

-402 GHKMDQEYI
+402 GHKKDHNNKDQEYI
-411 FAGSDIADD
+411 FAGSDDADD

-425 RIKKDD
+425 IKNEQD
-431 DDIVLTYS
+431 LTYS
-439 QPVKGKMPNE
+439 KPVKGKMPNE

-461 WCHDYYYKYPDP
+461 WCQNYYYDYTTNPQTDP
-473 AEHKIDP
+473 MG
-480 ICCDNPE
+480 PE
-487 DENFRITRG
+487 TGDKRVVRG
-496 GRWQI
+496 GRWKI

-510 RVGYRCRTNHLDI
+510 RVGYRNKVSFEDRFD
-523 HDYIGLR
+523 DRGLR
-530 LALVEENE
+530 LVLVENK